1 MPILILTNFDAYHS
15 GYSLCG
21 CVQDQIAM
29 CLRNN
34 VRIEVAVSDRWGGE
48 TSNYPLVSRDGFPVH
63 PKIPSL
69 EEPEKYERV
78 DELSSV
84 HEQLVNRI
92 VEALHV
98 LFKRCIPSVVFT
110 QDWIFSPYFLPYA
123 EAIRRFCAVNAHA
136 RSIKWF
142 HWVHSVCVGRCDW
155 WDIGRYEGNH
165 TVVYPTEADGDKVRM
180 AFGIGSGDDGHF
192 VSIPHVKDLRTWNE
206 WGAESCAFV
215 DEYPGVMSADMVQVY
230 PASSDRLTQKGLSTL
245 ISLFSRFKDMGLSVC
260 LVIANQWVTRLRRTE
275 DIDKW
280 QRIGKNNGLS
290 EKELIFTS
298 RFRYPQY
305 ESGIPKRMLRELM
318 QCSSIFIYPTH
329 AESFGLVYPEV
340 SLSSGCLCVLNDS
353 VNALHEVGREGSN
366 VGSGVNGRDG
376 SMYLD
381 FGPKRKRVGDGI
393 TERERFDRWAR
404 DIVEA
409 WESENGVQDRVNMRQ
424 RFNMDTVWRGFYEAL
439 VL

>member
-1 MPILILTNFDAYHS
+1 MPILILTNFDSYHS

-21 CVQDQIAM
+21 CVQDQIEM
-29 CLRNN
+29 GIRNG
-34 VRIEVAVSDRWGGE
+34 VRIELAVSDKWGEFG
-48 TSNYPLVSRDGFPVH
+48 YPLVSRTGLPVH
-63 PKIPSL
+63 PKIPAL
-69 EEPEKYERV
+69 QEPERYERS
-78 DELSSV
+78 DELTETHS
-84 HEQLVNRI
+84 QLVDRI
-92 VEALHV
+92 VEALHI
-98 LFKRCIPSVVFT
+98 LFKRCTPSVVFT
-110 QDWIFSPYFLPYA
+110 HDWIFSPYFLPYA
-123 EAIRRFCAVNAHA
+123 EAIRRFCEVNAHA
-136 RSIKWF
+136 RSVQWF

-155 WDIGRYEGNH
+155 WDIGRYQGNH
-165 TVVYPTEADGDKVRM
+165 TVVYPTKADGEKVRK
-180 AFGIGSGDDGHF
+180 AFGIEAGDSSHF
-192 VSIPHVKDLRTWNE
+192 ITIPHVKDLRTWNE
-206 WGAESCAFV
+206 WGAESRAFV
-215 DEYPGVMSADMVQVY
+215 DEYPGVMSADIVQVY

-260 LVIANQWVTRLRRTE
+260 LVIANQWVTRLRRSE
-275 DIDKW
+275 DVEKW

-305 ESGIPKRMLRELM
+305 EAGIPKRMLNELM

-353 VNALHEVGREGSN
+353 VNALHEVGRD
-366 VGSGVNGRDG
+366 GVNGGNGREG

-381 FGPKRKRVGDGI
+381 FGPRRKSVGDGI

-404 DIVEA
+404 DIVDA
-409 WESENGVQDRVNMRQ
+409 WKSEKGVQDRVNMRQ
-424 RFNMDTVWRGFYEAL
+424 RFNLDKVWGDFYEKL